1 MVFHCL
7 GILFLRIHH
16 DRNVYYCACSPRRQ
30 RSPCCKPCRILPTD
44 NRILATNPH
53 QEKRA
58 VAAPNGD
65 DVQVA
70 IQATGLCGSDLHYYS
85 HGRNG
90 DFVVREPMCL
100 GHESAGTV
108 TAVGPD
114 VKTLQV
120 GDRVALEVGLPCRKC
135 ALCQQGRYNICTS
148 MQFRSSAKVFPHL
161 DGTLMER
168 TNHPASMCHLLPDN
182 VSLAGGALVEPLA
195 VCLHAI
201 RRSHPPTK
209 EEVEQ
214 ARAAGEG
221 TAALVFGAGAI
232 GLLLAS
238 ALAASEKFSSIL
250 VADIDASRLEI
261 AASLGLG
268 LKTALIP
275 RGDPANPPPN
285 KDAPHAE
292 QTAYALQNA
301 QRVAAILTQA
311 AAVEGGPAV
320 PGFSRVYDCTGV
332 PACVQAGI
340 YASSPGGV
348 LVQIGMGNPIQ
359 TLPVGAAA
367 LREVDIIGVFRYDG
381 YAYPAAIALLAGGR
395 MKTTEEKVVTHRI
408 KLEDG
413 ERAFTLAGKGVDEGG
428 RPVVK
433 VIIEGPRG
441 GVSASL

>member
-1 MVFHCL
+1 MTTETSATALVLH
-7 GILFLRIHH
+7 GAKDLR
-16 DRNVYYCACSPRRQ
+16 
-30 RSPCCKPCRILPTD
+30 L
-44 NRILATNPH
+44 
-53 QEKRA
+53 EKRS
-58 VAAPNGD
+58 VPAPTGA

-70 IQATGLCGSDLHYYS
+70 VQATGLCGSDLHYYS

-108 TAVGPD
+108 MAVGPD
-114 VKTLQV
+114 VTNLKV

-168 TNHPASMCHLLPDN
+168 TNHPAAMCHPLPDN
-182 VSLAGGALVEPLA
+182 VSNAGGALVEPLA
-195 VCLHAI
+195 VCLHAV

-209 EEVEQ
+209 EEVEI
-214 ARAAGEG
+214 ARSAGEG

-232 GLLLAS
+232 GLLIAS
-238 ALAASEKFSSIL
+238 ALATSQNFTSIV

-261 AASLGLG
+261 ATSLGLG

-275 RGDPANPPPN
+275 RGDPANPPPP
-285 KDAPHAE
+285 KDAPHAD
-292 QTAYALQNA
+292 QTTYALQNA
-301 QRVAAILTQA
+301 QRVAATLTEA
-311 AAVEGGPAV
+311 ANAAGGPAV
-320 PGFSRVYDCTGV
+320 AGFSRVYDCTGV

-340 YASSPGGV
+340 YASAPGGV

-381 YAYPAAIALLAGGR
+381 TAYPAAIALLASGKL
-395 MKTTEEKVVTHRI
+395 KTVEDKVVTHRLS
-408 KLEDG
+408 LEEG
-413 ERAFTLAGKGVDEGG
+413 ERAFTLAGKGVDESGN
-428 RPVVK
+428 PVVK
-433 VIIEGPRG
+433 VIIE
-441 GVSASL
+441 SK

>member
-1 MVFHCL
+1 MSTETSATALVLH
-7 GILFLRIHH
+7 GAKDLRLVRLMTTIPPA
-16 DRNVYYCACSPRRQ
+16 RAQ
-30 RSPCCKPCRILPTD
+30 LT
-44 NRILATNPH
+44 TNS
-53 QEKRA
+53 QEKRT
-58 VAAPNGD
+58 VPAPTGAD
-65 DVQVA
+65 IQVA
-70 IQATGLCGSDLHYYS
+70 VTATGLCGSDLHYYS

-108 TAVGPD
+108 TAIGPE
-114 VKTLQV
+114 VTTFKI
-120 GDRVALEVGLPCRKC
+120 GDRVALEVGLPCRTC
-135 ALCQQGRYNICTS
+135 ALCKQGRYNICTQ

-168 TNHPASMCHLLPDN
+168 TNHPAAMCHALPDT
-182 VSLAGGALVEPLA
+182 VSDAGGALVEPLA

-209 EEVEQ
+209 EDV
-214 ARAAGEG
+214 ALAHAAGEG
-221 TAALVFGAGAI
+221 TSALVFGAGAI
-232 GLLLAS
+232 GLLIAS
-238 ALAASEKFSSIL
+238 ALAVSENFHTIV

-275 RGDPANPPPN
+275 RGDPANPPPA
-285 KDAPHAE
+285 KDAPHAD
-292 QTAYALQNA
+292 QTAWALKNA
-301 QRVAAILTQA
+301 QSVAAALTQA
-311 AAVEGGPAV
+311 AQADGV
-320 PGFSRVYDCTGV
+320 PPVLGFSRVYDCTGV

-381 YAYPAAIALLAGGR
+381 YAYPAAIALLASG
-395 MKTTEEKVVTHRI
+395 KLKSTEEKVVTHRLS
-408 KLEDG
+408 LEEG
-413 ERAFTLAGKGVDEGG
+413 ERAFTLAGKGVDETGK
-428 RPVVK
+428 PVVK
-433 VIIEGPRG
+433 VIIENKPHALGR
-441 GVSASL
+441 L

>member
-1 MVFHCL
+1 MP
-7 GILFLRIHH
+7 
-16 DRNVYYCACSPRRQ
+16 A
-30 RSPCCKPCRILPTD
+30 PTG
-44 NRILATNPH
+44 A
-53 QEKRA
+53 
-58 VAAPNGD
+58 

-70 IQATGLCGSDLHYYS
+70 VQATGLCGSDLHYYS

-108 TAVGPD
+108 TALGPE
-114 VKTLQV
+114 VTNLQV

-135 ALCQQGRYNICTS
+135 ALCQQGRYNICKS

-168 TNHPASMCHLLPDN
+168 TNHPAAMCHALPAN
-182 VSLAGGALVEPLA
+182 VSDAGGALVEPLA
-195 VCLHAI
+195 VCLHAV

-209 EEVEQ
+209 EEVEL

-232 GLLLAS
+232 GLLIAA
-238 ALAASEKFSSIL
+238 ALATSQNFTSIV

-275 RGDPANPPPN
+275 RGDPARPPPP
-285 KDAPHAE
+285 KDAPHAD
-292 QTAYALQNA
+292 QTAYALENA
-301 QRVAAILTQA
+301 QRVAAALTQVA
-311 AAVEGGPAV
+311 NADDGPAV
-320 PGFSRVYDCTGV
+320 AGFSRVYDCTGV

-340 YASSPGGV
+340 YASAPGGV

-381 YAYPAAIALLAGGR
+381 HAYPAAIALLASGKL
-395 MKTTEEKVVTHRI
+395 KTVEEKVVTHRLS
-408 KLEDG
+408 LEDG
-413 ERAFTLAGKGVDEGG
+413 ERAFTLAGKGVDESGK
-428 RPVVK
+428 PVVK
-433 VIIEGPRG
+433 VIIESKTQSR
-441 GVSASL
+441 L

>member
-1 MVFHCL
+1 MTATTATALVLH
-7 GILFLRIHH
+7 GAKDLRLES
-16 DRNVYYCACSPRRQ
+16 R
-30 RSPCCKPCRILPTD
+30 
-44 NRILATNPH
+44 
-53 QEKRA
+53 E
-58 VAAPNGD
+58 VAAPSGA

-70 IQATGLCGSDLHYYS
+70 VQATGLCGSDLHYYS

-114 VKTLQV
+114 VTTLKI
-120 GDRVALEVGLPCRKC
+120 GDRVAMEVGLPCRKC

-168 TNHPASMCHLLPDN
+168 TNHPAAMCHALPAN
-182 VSLAGGALVEPLA
+182 VSDAGGALVEPLA

-201 RRSHPPTK
+201 RRSRPPTK
-209 EEVEQ
+209 EQVEL
-214 ARAAGEG
+214 ARGAGEG

-238 ALAASEKFSSIL
+238 ALAASENFSSIV
-250 VADIDASRLEI
+250 VADIDSSRLEI

-275 RGDPANPPPN
+275 RSDPAHPPPS
-285 KDAPHAE
+285 KDAPHSD
-292 QTAYALQNA
+292 QITYALQNA
-301 QRVAAILTQA
+301 QRVAATLTQA
-311 AAVEGGPAV
+311 AATEGGPSVA
-320 PGFSRVYDCTGV
+320 GFSRVYDCTGV

-340 YASSPGGV
+340 YASAPGGV

-381 YAYPAAIALLAGGR
+381 HAYPAAIALLASGK
-395 MKTTEEKVVTHRI
+395 MKTTEEKVVTHRL

-413 ERAFTLAGKGVDEGG
+413 ERAFSLAGKGVDEQGN
-428 RPVVK
+428 PVVK
-433 VIIEGPRG
+433 VIIEGPG
-441 GVSASL
+441 ASRSL